1 VTKTL
6 YQAALAALFLVG
18 LLPQGAMAQFSSGLY
33 GELRFGASFVDDA
46 DFEELGVTGELS
58 YDAIAALDL
67 AFGTS
72 FDMGLRLEYQ
82 FGFRGAEI
90 DTVEID
96 GLGTFGG
103 AADLWTYT
111 NMLNVY
117 YDFDFGRVS
126 GGPAGSSR
134 LVPYIGGGVGLAIHE
149 LDFDSGGS
157 ESDTVFA
164 YQGIAGLAYSFN
176 PNWGMTLSYLFIGS
190 SDPKFQDFETEYR
203 SHNVMLGVRYSF

>member
-1 VTKTL
+1 MKTL
-6 YQAALAALFLVG
+6 TRAAWAALFLSG
-18 LLPQGAMAQFSSGLY
+18 FLTQGAMARTPGSLY
-33 GELRFGASFVDDA
+33 GEVRLGATFVDDA

-58 YDAIAALDL
+58 YDTAVALDF

-90 DTVEID
+90 DTVQID
-96 GLGTFGG
+96 GSGTFDG
-103 AADLWTYT
+103 AADLYTIT

-117 YDFDFGRVS
+117 YDFDLGRMS
-126 GGPAGSSR
+126 GSPAGSSR
-134 LVPYIGGGVGLAIHE
+134 LVPYIGGGVGFAIHE

-164 YQGIAGLAYSFN
+164 YQGIAGLAYSFT
-176 PNWGMTLSYLFIGS
+176 PNWGMTLSYLYLGT
-190 SDPKFQDFETEYR
+190 SDPEFQNFETEYG
-203 SHNVMLGVRYSF
+203 SHNVMLGLRYSF